1 MSREIVACV
10 TAQPASARASRS
22 SNCVPMLI
30 LETTLSIRRC
40 RSAFDSCIRRAYVC
54 NCLAEPRTG
63 RTPNHVAETVVDR
76 ALRSARSPGDDR
88 VAAHCRPRLAYP
100 DRRRASAQEMTT
112 TADQKMDR
120 AAAKLQEFANRMAD
134 EGGVKAK
141 LAEPLAQDAD
151 LIRKMKPSL
160 IKARAR
166 SGAPR
171 GATPPTRITPPK
183 PKIEASPKKR
193 SGGGPSPW
201 LVVGVALAA
210 GIVLAKWI
218 DWRGSDRSRD

>member
-1 MSREIVACV
+1 
-10 TAQPASARASRS
+10 
-22 SNCVPMLI
+22 
-30 LETTLSIRRC
+30 
-40 RSAFDSCIRRAYVC
+40 
-54 NCLAEPRTG
+54 
-63 RTPNHVAETVVDR
+63 
-76 ALRSARSPGDDR
+76 
-88 VAAHCRPRLAYP
+88 
-100 DRRRASAQEMTT
+100 MTT

-120 AAAKLQEFANRMAD
+120 AAAKLQELANRMAD

-166 SGAPR
+166 SGAPK
-171 GATPPTRITPPK
+171 GATPPTRITPSK
-183 PKIEASPKKR
+183 PKVEASRKKR
-193 SGGGPSPW
+193 SGGGPGPW

-218 DWRGSDRSRD
+218 DWRGSDGPRG